1 MTIKDLK
8 YLKNNGVNPLYL
20 SFGKMNGYF
29 QEIHKNKY
37 LILVPINE
45 SKEII
50 KKKCDKLWSKIRDL
64 IRSKTKNS
72 DDYDKEYMKIKFD
85 WDDDLP
91 LNKTREIQ
99 NVTIVVF
106 HKNRPVFHKHNKY
119 YQQVFLHECLYKL

>member
-29 QEIHKNKY
+29 QEINKKKY

-72 DDYDKEYMKIKFD
+72 IMIK
-85 WDDDLP
+85 
-91 LNKTREIQ
+91 NI
-99 NVTIVVF
+99 
-106 HKNRPVFHKHNKY
+106 
-119 YQQVFLHECLYKL
+119 